1 MDEQIRLMDQN
12 LKCLSAAEEKVL
24 TIKPTESLHVWC
36 GFVFVLQ
43 LPPLHR
49 LTCWVLSHLFME
61 CSILSHLLGIFHLFF
76 PSWFTASPQA
86 LSFPW
91 VIWGI
96 IWVGHT
102 VPISTP
108 RISYNLLLVLI
119 SLKCSLLVS
128 KHSKPRRV
136 PLLTCSMVEGGGLM
150 LAQVT

>member
-1 MDEQIRLMDQN
+1 
-12 LKCLSAAEEKVL
+12 
-24 TIKPTESLHVWC
+24 
-36 GFVFVLQ
+36 
-43 LPPLHR
+43 
-49 LTCWVLSHLFME
+49 
-61 CSILSHLLGIFHLFF
+61 
-76 PSWFTASPQA
+76 
-86 LSFPW
+86 